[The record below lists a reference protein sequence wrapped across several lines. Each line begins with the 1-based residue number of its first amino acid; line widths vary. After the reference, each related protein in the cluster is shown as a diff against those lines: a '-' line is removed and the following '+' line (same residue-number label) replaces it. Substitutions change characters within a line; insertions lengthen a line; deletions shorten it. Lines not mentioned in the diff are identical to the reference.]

1 MKKERFAW
9 YQKEIARLKEID
21 KQTTNRVRASYKISR
36 ESTNS
41 LKKIQ

>member
-21 KQTTNRVRASYKISR
+21 KKITNRVRASYKIPRGSAD
-36 ESTNS
+36 S